1 MFNIGDLIIYSSH
14 GICCID
20 DICERTFH
28 GEQKKFYVLHPIDN
42 EKLTISIPVDS
53 KSVKMLELL
62 QKEQAQEILDSFRLP
77 GKSWIE
83 ITNERAQIFG
93 DTVKTGNRKEISKV
107 VNTLMRRKRKIE
119 ISGKKLNDKDK
130 QLLSHVQGV
139 LFMELAI
146 SLETTYEEIYD
157 KALSLVSSGSVDT
170 DCVE

>member
-20 DICERTFH
+20 DICVRQFH
-28 GEQKKFYVLHPIDN
+28 GEEKKFYVLHPIDN
-42 EKLTISIPVDS
+42 PKLTISIPVDS

-62 QKEQAQEILDSFRLP
+62 HKDQAEEILDSFRMP

-83 ITNERAQIFG
+83 ITNERNQIFG
-93 DTVKTGNRKEISKV
+93 ETVKTGNRKEISKV

-130 QLLSHVQGV
+130 QLLNHVQGV

-157 KALSLVSSGSVDT
+157 KAQSLIRSGSVEADFA
-170 DCVE
+170 E

>member
-20 DICERTFH
+20 DICERAFH
-28 GEQKKFYVLHPIDN
+28 GAQKKFYVLHPIGN

-62 QKEQAQEILDSFRLP
+62 HKDQAEEILDSFRHP

-83 ITNERAQIFG
+83 ITNERNQIFG

-107 VNTLMRRKRKIE
+107 VNTLMRRKQMIE
-119 ISGKKLNDKDK
+119 LSGKKLNDKDK
-130 QLLSHVQGV
+130 QLLNHVQGV

-146 SLETTYEEIYD
+146 SLETTYEEIFD
-157 KALSLVSSGSVDT
+157 KALSLISSGKQDTEYVD
-170 DCVE
+170 